1 MEIRPLI
8 QLRFRTTNIRKKVT
22 AHIGPPGSLSTTSGY
37 VINTNPGPELTTL
50 SIGTP

>member
-1 MEIRPLI
+1 MKI
-8 QLRFRTTNIRKKVT
+8 QLVSKKLFRTTNIRKKVT

-37 VINTNPGPELTTL
+37 VMNTNPGPEFTTL